1 MLKIHS
7 EYKTHGVENFYKK
20 YSDIYSNPHEEK
32 IAIIYKK
39 YISNLIKKS
48 DTILDIA
55 CGDGLISR
63 LVLKY
68 NGNNKVEGID
78 PFFTNKYVNYKM
90 DFKDIICGKINK
102 FYNISICSYAFHLI
116 QKNMIYDFLTQLSLC
131 CDKFIIIS
139 PSKKINI
146 SHPFWN
152 NIKMVREDKI
162 TLIIMERKN

>member
-20 YSDIYSNPHEEK
+20 YSDIYSNPHEKQIE
-32 IAIIYKK
+32 IIYEK
-39 YISNLIKKS
+39 YIKNIIKKS

-63 LVLKY
+63 LVLKC
-68 NGNNKVEGID
+68 NGNNNVEGID

-90 DFKDIICGKINK
+90 DFKDIVCGKINK
-102 FYNISICSYAFHLI
+102 FYNIAICSYAFHLI
-116 QKNMIYDFLTQLSLC
+116 RKDMIYDFISQMALL

-146 SHPFWN
+146 NHPNWN
-152 NIKMVREDKI
+152 NIKIVRENKI
-162 TLIIMERKN
+162 TLIVLEKN